1 MFRPSMAKR
10 KNRNRAALRLTPG
23 TEQKTRSKL
32 EKELDARAAA
42 IKSAWAARH
51 PERAA
56 EERRLRKANIAA
68 RARWA
73 HKRNGTPETHE
84 HFSRK
89 RQGALAR
96 LHMSG
101 AIDAELLAAG
111 AEIAAA
117 SALIMCDVAV
127 RTASLETRIDNTP
140 HGEVFHEALGRVWM
154 EVAYS
159 QWRADPRVHGPL
171 LLSVVHEDLGIAAAA
186 ARHHM
191 AARRARALVVTALQI
206 WIDMF
211 RQTRRDI
218 DEEAVARAHAAIV

>member
-1 MFRPSMAKR
+1 MAKR
-10 KNRNRAALRLTPG
+10 KIRNRAALRLTPS
-23 TEQKTRSKL
+23 TERKTLSKL
-32 EKELDARAAA
+32 EKSLDARAAA
-42 IKSAWAARH
+42 IKVAWAARH

-68 RARWA
+68 QARWA

-84 HFSRK
+84 HASRV

-96 LHMSG
+96 LYMSG

-127 RTASLETRIDNTP
+127 RTASLETRIDSSP

-154 EVAYS
+154 EAAYS

-171 LLSVVHEDLGIAAAA
+171 MLSVVHEDLGIAAAA

-191 AARRARALVVTALQI
+191 AARRARALVVTGLQI

-211 RQTRRDI
+211 RQTRREI
-218 DEEAVARAHAAIV
+218 NEEALMRVQAAIL